1 MPEKPYKTGRA
12 LRQALERRPNAK
24 VNNNAE
30 VQRLRRLVSFD
41 RLLARLFAA
50 QESPWLVKG
59 GYGLEVRYGM
69 KARTTRDVDLALP
82 SLTPEMVGALPVYPY
97 SREWGYYPSGTLAVI
112 VAVVAVVLLL

>member
-1 MPEKPYKTGRA
+1 MH
-12 LRQALERRPNAK
+12 
-24 VNNNAE
+24 E
-30 VQRLRRLVSFD
+30 VQRLRRLVSFE

-82 SLTPEMVGALPVYPY
+82 SLTPADGRCGHCDSERLGKLQDDAAIELGDYF
-97 SREWGYYPSGTLAVI
+97 VI
-112 VAVVAVVLLL
+112 